1 MMYDR
6 SIELNPND
14 AETYTNKG
22 KFLNLFQGL
31 ALSDIG
37 KFDEA
42 IVMHDL
48 AISINPKLAKAYAY
62 KGREFNLNSQ

>member
-42 IVMHDL
+42 ILMHD
-48 AISINPKLAKAYAY
+48 
-62 KGREFNLNSQ
+62 